1 LPSSPPRRSSDLPST
16 PASTGPTP
24 LISGTKSRFR
34 CGPYSASTAMTKRTD
49 FPAIGARLAILIL
62 YAFASAD
69 RHHGSCHGGDE
80 LGLAFGAVGIG
91 LTVGDDDR
99 GAGLC
104 YGPAGQKGIFAT
116 RGPEDYL
123 ELDGKHT
130 GIVGDQREGR
140 ISARG
145 VQRR

>member
-49 FPAIGARLAILIL
+49 FPAIGVRLAILIL

-80 LGLAFGAVGIG
+80 LGLSFGTVGIG

-99 GAGLC
+99 AAWLC
-104 YGPAGQKGIFAT
+104 YGPAEQKAIPTA
-116 RGPEDYL
+116 RRQQIDL

-130 GIVGDQREGR
+130 GIVGHQREGR
-140 ISARG
+140 ISASG